1 LIFLSSPSPLS
12 FPEQLFPHSF
22 SRTAFPAQRLIMPYT
37 SLLLDIQDGI
47 ATVTLNRPDKRNSF
61 NAPLIAELR
70 AVFAELAS
78 ASAVRV
84 IVLAGAGKVF
94 CAGMDLAYLQDIA
107 QFSVLENMADS
118 QAFRAMLHGIYTCPK
133 PVIAKVHGAAIAGG
147 CGLASVCDLVLAGRD
162 KALFGYS
169 EVKIGFVPAIVS
181 VYLVR
186 KIGDTAARRLLL
198 SAENINATEAAR
210 LGLITHVVADDEL
223 DTITRQTAQTL
234 AANSSSGMAL
244 TKQLLADVYSMS
256 LEAALN
262 HACSMNAVA
271 RTTDDFKRG
280 IASFLDKSDKA
291 DKASSTKP

>member
-1 LIFLSSPSPLS
+1 M
-12 FPEQLFPHSF
+12 
-22 SRTAFPAQRLIMPYT
+22 TYT
-37 SLLLDIQDGI
+37 SLLTTPQDGI

-61 NAPLIAELR
+61 NAALIAELR
-70 AVFAELAS
+70 AVFTELA
-78 ASAVRV
+78 ANADVRV
-84 IVLAGAGKVF
+84 IVLQGAGKVF
-94 CAGMDLAYLQDIA
+94 CAGMDLAYLQDIS

-118 QAFRAMLHGIYTCPK
+118 QAFRTMLHTIYTCPK

-147 CGLASVCDLVLAGRD
+147 CGLAAVCDIVIAGRE

-186 KIGDTAARRLLL
+186 KIGDTNARRLLL
-198 SAENINATEAAR
+198 TAENISASEAVR
-210 LGLITHVVADDEL
+210 IGLITHAVADDEL
-223 DTITRQTAQTL
+223 DHATLQAAQTL

-244 TKQLLADVYSMS
+244 TKQILADVYSMS

-262 HACSMNAVA
+262 HACSINAIT

-280 IASFLDKSDKA
+280 VASFLDKS
-291 DKASSTKP
+291 SKPT